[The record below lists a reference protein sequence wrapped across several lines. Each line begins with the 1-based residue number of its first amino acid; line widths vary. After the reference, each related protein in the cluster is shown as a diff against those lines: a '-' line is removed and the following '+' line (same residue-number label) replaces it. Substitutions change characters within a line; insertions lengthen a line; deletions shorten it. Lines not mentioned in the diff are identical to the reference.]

1 MWNWKKVF
9 PCVWHLNQRNFSCYG
24 WLWMTWCPNSKI
36 TNLNILKCP
45 QINGYILQTVPHIS
59 VRLNTK
65 YNGTLEMNLFVDS
78 FTQLRTIFLVRNM
91 INALTI
97 NTLTKFWVLG
107 GLFRYITGFNLV
119 FHIQN
124 FGFKFLKTLQRKI
137 VVLNPGSVGFRT
149 I

>member
-1 MWNWKKVF
+1 
-9 PCVWHLNQRNFSCYG
+9 
-24 WLWMTWCPNSKI
+24 
-36 TNLNILKCP
+36 
-45 QINGYILQTVPHIS
+45 
-59 VRLNTK
+59 
-65 YNGTLEMNLFVDS
+65 MNLFVDS

-137 VVLNPGSVGFRT
+137 VVLNPGSVGFWT
-149 I
+149 ISVYIIDCNECCKC